1 MSNISKLEFA
11 ALDISGKNYLSWILD
26 AEIHLDAMGIGDT
39 IKVENKESLQNR
51 AKAMIFIRHH
61 LHDGLKIE
69 YLTIKDPLDLWNNL
83 KERYSHQK
91 TVILPKARYDWM
103 HLRLQDFK
111 SVSIYSSLFRISS
124 QLKLCGEKIT
134 DDDLLEKT
142 YSTFHASNVVLQQQY
157 REKGFKKYSDLISCL
172 LVAEQNNELLMKN
185 HEIRPTGANPF
196 PEVNVAMH
204 DEKMKQNRT
213 GFGRGRGRGRG
224 RFHPYGRGHEKPRY
238 FNDGYNNNNDQ
249 KNVSFKK
256 CGNDQ
261 EKNVESSQNDKSMNS
276 ENG

>member
-1 MSNISKLEFA
+1 
-11 ALDISGKNYLSWILD
+11 
-26 AEIHLDAMGIGDT
+26 
-39 IKVENKESLQNR
+39 
-51 AKAMIFIRHH
+51 MIFLRHH

-91 TVILPKARYDWM
+91 TVILPNARYDSM

-111 SVSIYSSLFRISS
+111 F
-124 QLKLCGEKIT
+124 
-134 DDDLLEKT
+134 
-142 YSTFHASNVVLQQQY
+142 Y
-157 REKGFKKYSDLISCL
+157 REKGFKRYSDLISCL
-172 LVAEQNNELLMKN
+172 LVVEQNNELLMKN
-185 HEIRPTGANPF
+185 HKIRLTGANPF

-204 DEKMKQNRT
+204 EEKMKQNKT
-213 GFGRGRGRGRG
+213 GFGRGRGCGRGRG

-249 KNVSFKK
+249 RNGSSKR

-261 EKNVESSQNDKSMNS
+261 KKNVESGQNDKSMNS
-276 ENG
+276 KNGCYRCGDKMHWYNNWRTPKHLVDLYQASKEKTKYVETNFIHQGEDLSQDPSLSTHFDVSDFFEDSEEKIDHLIG